1 MYPIEA
7 LWEKVVV
14 CTKGYTSDEY
24 RIHKMIRYYGP
35 EKYVEKVVGGGARQD
50 TVSLLRKG
58 TINLIKTSF
67 KMRMICMRVMV
78 R

>member
-35 EKYVEKVVGGGARQD
+35 EKYVEKVVVQ
-50 TVSLLRKG
+50 
-58 TINLIKTSF
+58 
-67 KMRMICMRVMV
+67 
-78 R
+78 